1 MYRFRG
7 LRDVMNM
14 LNGLLVRKTV
24 TVDEC
29 GLVNKGNCDSE

>member
-1 MYRFRG
+1 
-7 LRDVMNM
+7 M
-14 LNGLLVRKTV
+14 LNVLDGLLVRKTM